1 MAAPEQPVQIG
12 TAYAVNFDGAYAP
25 TTTGYMPEDGWKCTQ
40 ANALRATVEDL
51 AGNPVNRTFAGAE
64 TVWEGTLFVPAGS
77 APAALKPG
85 DVFSLTPV
93 VNGEVTGVAV
103 VYCIRSVS
111 LTGNRLH
118 DKLSL
123 TVVKEGSM
131 TYTLA

>member
-1 MAAPEQPVQIG
+1 MATPEQPVQRG
-12 TAYAVNFDGAYAP
+12 TVYAVNFNGGQAP
-25 TTTGYMPEDGWKCTQ
+25 TTTGYIPDDGWKQT
-40 ANALRATVEDL
+40 NAFALKGKVEDL
-51 AGNPVNRTFAGAE
+51 AGNPINRTFAGKE
-64 TVWEGTLFVPAGS
+64 VVFEGTLFVPAGT

-85 DVFSLTPV
+85 DTFSMTPV

-103 VYCIRSVS
+103 IYCIRTVS

-131 TYTLA
+131 TYTV